1 MQPSAQM
8 ILEQVPSTLTAGHL
22 ALLLDKPYGR
32 RLMDVVTRRAWDE
45 FRSMTDAHADLRE
58 WCVLCG
64 TFHGRIQELNQH
76 LRCHHSHWI
85 PHVHAKTAQLCRA
98 QTNISP
104 CAFCNKSFQRT
115 HLCPVWAQ
123 IALLLVN

>member
-8 ILEQVPSTLTAGHL
+8 IPEQVPSTLTAGHL

-58 WCVLCG
+58 
-64 TFHGRIQELNQH
+64 
-76 LRCHHSHWI
+76 
-85 PHVHAKTAQLCRA
+85 
-98 QTNISP
+98 
-104 CAFCNKSFQRT
+104 
-115 HLCPVWAQ
+115 
-123 IALLLVN
+123 